1 MAIYENINIEV
12 NGNKETLR
20 VYEHKTTDCN
30 PIAGY
35 WTRSIEGFAKMTYCD
50 SVLTQIKHLSN
61 QPDAS
66 SRAYS
71 MDWAGVPKEAQKKIN
86 TKADLYKQFLTHPSK
101 PSKSV
106 RSKVENALP
115 KAIRDILV
123 EDYQWNQIQGD
134 LNLDRIFAGRRK
146 FMRRLK
152 EEPTNTPIIGI
163 GVQIN
168 AVARIEADILSIRSV
183 VAGIAVEVLE
193 KLGYCVELYGYTKS
207 VRCYSTGEK
216 ATCSV
221 IRIKKAGE
229 NMSTSTVLN
238 ATSSWAFRNAIFAMN
253 DYQNDGA
260 SRNSQGSSRTASDRD
275 VAIIQAMLP
284 AVNDF
289 AILKAVPDSNNMNK
303 EIDNAISAL
312 MECLKPYL

>member
-1 MAIYENINIEV
+1 MPKKQIEIEV
-12 NGNKETLR
+12 NGNSETLR

-61 QPDAS
+61 QPNATHKP
-66 SRAYS
+66 YS
-71 MDWAGVPKEAQKKIN
+71 MNWAGVPKEVQKKVKTN
-86 TKADLYKQFLTHPSK
+86 ADLYNQFLSHPSRPAEK
-101 PSKSV
+101 VKSAV
-106 RSKVENALP
+106 QNALP
-115 KAIRDILV
+115 KAIREILV
-123 EDYQWNQIQGD
+123 EDYEWNQIQGD

-152 EEPTNTPIIGI
+152 EEPTNSPIIGI

-168 AVARIEADILSIRSV
+168 ALADIQSDILSIRSI

-207 VRCYSTGEK
+207 ANCYSSGER

-221 IRIKKAGE
+221 VRIKKAGQ
-229 NMSTSTVLN
+229 NMSQSTILN

-260 SRNSQGSSRTASDRD
+260 SRNGQGSSRTANDRD

-289 AILKAVPDSNNMNK
+289 AILRAVPRSNNFDR
-303 EIDNAISAL
+303 ELQNAIKAL
-312 MECLKPYL
+312 MDCLKPYL